1 MQFSTDISVPLSQKL
16 LFEAFPER
24 PDLLKA
30 NILEK
35 LYAEHMLSCDIVS
48 SKREILEVVKF
59 DSLVF
64 NLKSDILVALD
75 EVGGEVTDSILN
87 ACIEEVILLSFD
99 L

>member
-1 MQFSTDISVPLSQKL
+1 M

-30 NILEK
+30 HILEK

-48 SKREILEVVKF
+48 NKREIFEVVKF
-59 DSLVF
+59 DSLTF
-64 NLKSDILVALD
+64 SLKSDILAALD
-75 EVGGEVTDSILN
+75 EIGGEVTDSILN
-87 ACIEEVILLSFD
+87 ACIENVICQSFD